1 MRLKL
6 DENIPASTA
15 IRLTALGHD
24 VHTVL
29 EEGLSGRPDNDVWQ
43 AAQTEARFLVTQDLD
58 FSDERR
64 FAARARTRGSC
75 SFDCRTPSSGVS
87 PTT

>member
-29 EEGLSGRPDNDVWQ
+29 EEGLGGRPDNDVWQ
-43 AAQTEARFLVTQDLD
+43 AH
-58 FSDERR
+58 
-64 FAARARTRGSC
+64 
-75 SFDCRTPSSGVS
+75 P
-87 PTT
+87 